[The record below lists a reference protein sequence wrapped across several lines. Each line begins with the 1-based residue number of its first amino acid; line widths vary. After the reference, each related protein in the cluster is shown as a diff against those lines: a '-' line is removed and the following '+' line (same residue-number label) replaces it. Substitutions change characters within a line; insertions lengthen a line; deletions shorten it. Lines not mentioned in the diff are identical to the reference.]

1 MNFFKYCLLILVLF
15 LSACGTYTPI
25 PSHGGGK
32 RFALEQTLI
41 SATMRKVINEIPINN
56 LKDKS
61 IVYEVTII
69 NDEGGGAI
77 YGGRPF
83 LTDIASSQ
91 RTISNGAVA
100 SSIGFSAGRADSV
113 YSKDMTFNNCDGKQF
128 SNLLA
133 TYLVRNNVLLNPN
146 PETEIE
152 PDYLL
157 EVIVDVLGTWR
168 KRTDWLVQNKESLMA
183 VVAIEYVITPTN
195 NSSEKKVV
203 GRLSYE
209 AEYTEKYIGWIGPT
223 EEEITLK
230 KSKYGDVISSFGTG
244 SSDVTNLKRL
254 SSSSFYQKP
263 EVNPTIQL
271 PPKTK

>member
-1 MNFFKYCLLILVLF
+1 MLVF
-15 LSACGTYTPI
+15 SLSACGTYTPL

-41 SATMRKVINEIPINN
+41 SAAMRKVITEIPLSNIKN
-56 LKDKS
+56 KS

-77 YGGRPF
+77 YGGRPY

-91 RTISNGAVA
+91 RTVA
-100 SSIGFSAGRADSV
+100 SGTVVSSYGFSLGRADSV
-113 YSKDMTFNNCDGKQF
+113 YSKDMTFNNSDGKQF

-146 PETEIE
+146 PDAEIE
-152 PDYLL
+152 PDYFL

-168 KRTDWLVQNKESLMA
+168 KRTDWLIQNKESLMA

-195 NSSEKKVV
+195 NSLENKVV
-203 GRLSYE
+203 GRISYE

-223 EEEITLK
+223 EEEVTLK
-230 KSKYGDVISSFGTG
+230 KSKYADVISSFGTG

-254 SSSSFYQKP
+254 NGANLYQKP
-263 EVNPTIQL
+263 EINQPIQL
-271 PPKTK
+271 PPRTK